1 MGSEDAYLAPAA
13 EHCSELRESVM
24 HKRAMT
30 ATMAALSAL
39 FLAALPVSAD
49 TEYALTPTT
58 MDWRLVVVFSLLGVL
73 AFHLALELV
82 NRGR

>member
-1 MGSEDAYLAPAA
+1 
-13 EHCSELRESVM
+13 M

-30 ATMAALSAL
+30 ASAAALSAL
-39 FLAALPVSAD
+39 LLAAVPVAAD

-58 MDWRLVVVFSLLGVL
+58 MDWRLVVVFCVLGVL
-73 AFHLALELV
+73 AFHAALELV